1 MIKITTDS
9 TCDLPAQLLEQHH
22 ISVIPLGIVKGGE
35 LFRDGENITT
45 ADIAAHVDAGGD
57 ITTTNAVSIGDY
69 EALFARESARNDAVI
84 HLNIGIGFSC
94 CHQNACL
101 AAEEFDNVHVVD
113 TANLSVGHGL
123 LVLLAAEAAE
133 AGASVEE
140 ILAMLA
146 EKIPQVEMSFVL
158 DRLDY
163 MKKGGRCS
171 AVLALGANLLKLHP
185 CIEVQNGKMGVT
197 KKFRGSIEKVVAD
210 YLRDRLSGRT
220 DIDHRRC
227 ILVDTAFSDD
237 LAAIARKVLA
247 EVGGFDEVL
256 ETKAGC
262 TIFCHRHKLSP
273 VNGQAHTVQGM
284 DLLVA
289 HGINLIDV
297 SEFNEML
304 HGSQPPS

>member
-140 ILAMLA
+140 ILTMLA

-158 DRLDY
+158 
-163 MKKGGRCS
+163 
-171 AVLALGANLLKLHP
+171 
-185 CIEVQNGKMGVT
+185 
-197 KKFRGSIEKVVAD
+197 
-210 YLRDRLSGRT
+210 DRLSGRT

-237 LAAIARKVLA
+237 LAAIGRKVLA
-247 EVGGFDEVL
+247 EVGGFDEVI

-262 TIFCHRHKLSP
+262 TIFCHCGTNTLGVVFLRK
-273 VNGQAHTVQGM
+273 
-284 DLLVA
+284 
-289 HGINLIDV
+289 
-297 SEFNEML
+297 
-304 HGSQPPS
+304 

>member
-227 ILVDTAFSDD
+227 ILVDTAFS
-237 LAAIARKVLA
+237 AAIARKVLA
-247 EVGGFDEVL
+247 EVGSFDEVL

-262 TIFCHRHKLSP
+262 TIFCHCGTNTLGVVFLRK
-273 VNGQAHTVQGM
+273 
-284 DLLVA
+284 
-289 HGINLIDV
+289 
-297 SEFNEML
+297 E
-304 HGSQPPS
+304 

>member
-227 ILVDTAFSDD
+227 ILVDTACSDD
-237 LAAIARKVLA
+237 LAAIGRKVLA
-247 EVGGFDEVL
+247 EVGGFDEVI

-262 TIFCHRHKLSP
+262 TIFCHCGTNTLGVVFLRK
-273 VNGQAHTVQGM
+273 
-284 DLLVA
+284 
-289 HGINLIDV
+289 
-297 SEFNEML
+297 
-304 HGSQPPS
+304 

>member
-197 KKFRGSIEKVVAD
+197 KEVPRLHREGGGGLSAGPALRPDGHRSPPLHPGGYRLFRRSGGHRPEGAGG
-210 YLRDRLSGRT
+210 SGR
-220 DIDHRRC
+220 
-227 ILVDTAFSDD
+227 L
-237 LAAIARKVLA
+237 
-247 EVGGFDEVL
+247 
-256 ETKAGC
+256 
-262 TIFCHRHKLSP
+262 
-273 VNGQAHTVQGM
+273 
-284 DLLVA
+284 
-289 HGINLIDV
+289 
-297 SEFNEML
+297 
-304 HGSQPPS
+304 

>member
-140 ILAMLA
+140 ILAHAGREDSPGGNELRA
-146 EKIPQVEMSFVL
+146 GPAGLHEK
-158 DRLDY
+158 R
-163 MKKGGRCS
+163 RT
-171 AVLALGANLLKLHP
+171 LL
-185 CIEVQNGKMGVT
+185 
-197 KKFRGSIEKVVAD
+197 
-210 YLRDRLSGRT
+210 
-220 DIDHRRC
+220 RRC
-227 ILVDTAFSDD
+227 WRWAPTSSS
-237 LAAIARKVLA
+237 
-247 EVGGFDEVL
+247 
-256 ETKAGC
+256 C
-262 TIFCHRHKLSP
+262 TPALRSKTERW
-273 VNGQAHTVQGM
+273 A
-284 DLLVA
+284 
-289 HGINLIDV
+289 
-297 SEFNEML
+297 
-304 HGSQPPS
+304 

>member
-1 MIKITTDS
+1 
-9 TCDLPAQLLEQHH
+9 
-22 ISVIPLGIVKGGE
+22 
-35 LFRDGENITT
+35 
-45 ADIAAHVDAGGD
+45 
-57 ITTTNAVSIGDY
+57 
-69 EALFARESARNDAVI
+69 
-84 HLNIGIGFSC
+84 
-94 CHQNACL
+94 
-101 AAEEFDNVHVVD
+101 
-113 TANLSVGHGL
+113 
-123 LVLLAAEAAE
+123 
-133 AGASVEE
+133 
-140 ILAMLA
+140 
-146 EKIPQVEMSFVL
+146 
-158 DRLDY
+158 

-262 TIFCHRHKLSP
+262 TIFCHCGTNTLGVVFLRK
-273 VNGQAHTVQGM
+273 
-284 DLLVA
+284 
-289 HGINLIDV
+289 
-297 SEFNEML
+297 E
-304 HGSQPPS
+304 

>member
-84 HLNIGIGFSC
+84 HLNSGIGFSC

-262 TIFCHRHKLSP
+262 TIFCHCGTNTLGVVFLRK
-273 VNGQAHTVQGM
+273 
-284 DLLVA
+284 
-289 HGINLIDV
+289 
-297 SEFNEML
+297 E
-304 HGSQPPS
+304 

>member
-220 DIDHRRC
+220 DIAAASWWIPPFPTIWRPSAGRC
-227 ILVDTAFSDD
+227 WRKW
-237 LAAIARKVLA
+237 AAL
-247 EVGGFDEVL
+247 
-256 ETKAGC
+256 TK
-262 TIFCHRHKLSP
+262 
-273 VNGQAHTVQGM
+273 
-284 DLLVA
+284 
-289 HGINLIDV
+289 
-297 SEFNEML
+297 
-304 HGSQPPS
+304 

>member
-9 TCDLPAQLLEQHH
+9 TCDLPRAAAGAAPYFRHSSGHRQRVRH
-22 ISVIPLGIVKGGE
+22 

-84 HLNIGIGFSC
+84 HSNIGIGFSC

-101 AAEEFDNVHVVD
+101 AAEEFDKVHVVD
-113 TANLSVGHGL
+113 TANL
-123 LVLLAAEAAE
+123 AWATD
-133 AGASVEE
+133 AGASWRRRPRRPARPEE

-146 EKIPQVEMSFVL
+146 EKIPQVETSFVL

-227 ILVDTAFSDD
+227 ILVDTAFPTIWRPSAGRCWRKW
-237 LAAIARKVLA
+237 AAL
-247 EVGGFDEVL
+247 
-256 ETKAGC
+256 TK
-262 TIFCHRHKLSP
+262 
-273 VNGQAHTVQGM
+273 
-284 DLLVA
+284 
-289 HGINLIDV
+289 
-297 SEFNEML
+297 
-304 HGSQPPS
+304 

>member
-69 EALFARESARNDAVI
+69 EALFARESAQNDAVI

-101 AAEEFDNVHVVD
+101 AAE
-113 TANLSVGHGL
+113 
-123 LVLLAAEAAE
+123 AAE

-140 ILAMLA
+140 ILTMLA

-237 LAAIARKVLA
+237 LAAIWRKWAAL
-247 EVGGFDEVL
+247 
-256 ETKAGC
+256 TK
-262 TIFCHRHKLSP
+262 
-273 VNGQAHTVQGM
+273 
-284 DLLVA
+284 
-289 HGINLIDV
+289 
-297 SEFNEML
+297 
-304 HGSQPPS
+304 

>member
-171 AVLALGANLLKLHP
+171 AVLALGANLLKLHRGP
-185 CIEVQNGKMGVT
+185 KRKDGCDQEVPRLHREGGGGLSAGPPLRPDGHRSPPLHSGGHRL
-197 KKFRGSIEKVVAD
+197 FR
-210 YLRDRLSGRT
+210 
-220 DIDHRRC
+220 
-227 ILVDTAFSDD
+227 
-237 LAAIARKVLA
+237 
-247 EVGGFDEVL
+247 
-256 ETKAGC
+256 
-262 TIFCHRHKLSP
+262 
-273 VNGQAHTVQGM
+273 
-284 DLLVA
+284 
-289 HGINLIDV
+289 
-297 SEFNEML
+297 
-304 HGSQPPS
+304 